1 MAVDDILKICQLRG
15 DLGDRVAN
23 RDASRGC
30 GGCGGCGGGGGV
42 IEGSRRDEKLR
53 EVNPQPLQN
62 LATTPMKVVE
72 KSEPVAHV
80 RTHTPFSQNVFGP
93 ESESRESF

>member
-30 GGCGGCGGGGGV
+30 GGGGGGV

-62 LATTPMKVVE
+62 LATTRMKVVE